1 MYHELNYTLNIPII
15 IHFNYL
21 INLSLYVDDLILTC
35 SDPKNLNHVKINLK
49 NKFDLT
55 HLGLFHFFLGLQV
68 LQSKEGIFLSQSK
81 YACDILR
88 HFHMEYSKPTHSPFQ
103 SRVKLFPTCTSPK
116 FDATLHH

>member
-1 MYHELNYTLNIPII
+1 MNYTLNIPII

-21 INLSLYVDDLILTC
+21 INLSLYFDDLILTC

-103 SRVKLFPTCTSPK
+103 SRVKLVPTCTSPK
-116 FDATLHH
+116 FDATLHY